1 MINLFRKYP
10 EAHAYFKD
18 HPLRVIIIIALFFR
32 IIAALFSQGY
42 AFNDDHFDVITVAQH
57 WVYGLPQWIMPE
69 EPPRHSIFYVL
80 LHYILFSGLETI
92 GFDDPQQKMLV
103 VRLLHAVYSTSIVY
117 FGYRITEKLSNRSNA
132 ITVGLILSVLWFM
145 PFMSVRNLVEMV
157 CIPPY
162 LAAFY
167 LMISAKRDSELRWHT
182 WMLAGALFA
191 VAFVLRYHSILF
203 LGGAG
208 IILLFWKRWKEA
220 AFLSVG
226 FLVIAFAIQGTIDII
241 LFQYPFHSIV
251 AYYEFNAKDQNLL
264 IVGPAYRFVLTVLG
278 FLVPPVS
285 IFLVYGYIKSYKIE
299 LMMFAAGLLFFLF
312 HSYFPHKQ
320 ERFILPL
327 FPLLII
333 LGTIGWNEFIIHSQ
347 FWMKRSKILKYSWR
361 FFWTI
366 NIVVSLAMAL
376 TFSKKS
382 RVAPLSYLS
391 EQHDL
396 NDILIET
403 SDDRVST
410 PPLYYLGKLAV
421 HYRDYEENNY
431 NTWTHFKEAGQ
442 QLPES
447 IIKVFT
453 KGTEKPFL
461 QLEEEIR
468 SLEGQPNYF
477 VFVGKE
483 NLNERIA
490 SLEQIYNGLTFVKSI
505 DASLYDKVLHFLNPR
520 VHGDEFVSIYKT
532 TPSSLKN

>member
-1 MINLFRKYP
+1 MINLFKKYP
-10 EAHAYFKD
+10 AFYAYFND
-18 HPLRVIIIIALFFR
+18 HPLRVIIFIALFFR
-32 IIAALFSQGY
+32 IIAAFFSQGY
-42 AFNDDHFDVITVAQH
+42 AFNDDHFDVITVAEH

-69 EPPRHSIFYVL
+69 EPPRHSIFYVF
-80 LHYILFSGLETI
+80 LHYILFSGLEII

-103 VRLLHAVYSTSIVY
+103 VRLFHAFYSTLIVY
-117 FGYRITEKLSNRSNA
+117 FGYKITEKLSNESNA

-145 PFMSVRNLVEMV
+145 PFMSVRNLVEMA

-167 LMISAKRDSELRWHT
+167 LMISANKSSEFKWYN
-182 WMLAGALFA
+182 WMLAGGLFA
-191 VAFVLRYHSILF
+191 LAFVLRYHSILF

-208 IILLFWKRWKEA
+208 IILLFWKKWKEA
-220 AFLSVG
+220 SYLSIG
-226 FLVIAFAIQGTIDII
+226 FVVIAFAIQGTIDII
-241 LFQYPFHSIV
+241 LFKYPFHSIV

-264 IVGPAYRFVLTVLG
+264 IVGPAYRFILTVLG

-285 IFLVYGYIKSYKIE
+285 IFLVYGYIKSYKVE

-327 FPLLII
+327 FPILII
-333 LGTIGWNEFIIHSQ
+333 LGTIGWNNFILHSQ

-361 FFWTI
+361 FFWII
-366 NIVVSLAMAL
+366 NITVSLAMAL

-391 EQHDL
+391 EQNDL
-396 NDILIET
+396 DDIVIET
-403 SDDRVST
+403 SDDGVST
-410 PPLYYLGKLAV
+410 PPLFYLGKLAV
-421 HYRDYEENNY
+421 NYTDFTQNNY
-431 NTWTHFKEAGQ
+431 NTWTPFKGTDQ

-453 KGTEKPFL
+453 RGTEKPLL
-461 QLEEEIR
+461 QLEEEIS
-468 SLEGQPNYF
+468 SLKGQPNYF

-490 SLEQIYNGLTFVKSI
+490 NIEEIYNGLTFVKSI

-520 VHGDEFVSIYKT
+520 VHADEYVNIYKIH
-532 TPSSLKN
+532 